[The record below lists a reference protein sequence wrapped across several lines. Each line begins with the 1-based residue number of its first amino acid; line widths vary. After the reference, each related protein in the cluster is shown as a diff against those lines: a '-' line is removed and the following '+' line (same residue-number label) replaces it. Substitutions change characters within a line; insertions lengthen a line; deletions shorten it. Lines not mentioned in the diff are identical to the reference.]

1 MKLRVFKLKQ
11 GIEKGW
17 DEVKFETEIEVVET
31 IEGESNEECEQ
42 KAIDQGYGDSEI
54 YGWNY

>member
-17 DEVKFETEIEVVET
+17 DEVCLETEIEVVT
-31 IEGESNEECEQ
+31 IIEGETNEECEQ
-42 KAIDQGYGDSEI
+42 KATDQGYGDSDI